1 MAKNEIIDVLCFGSE
16 VGRIGLD
23 EEAKKSFFQYNPNYL
38 AGNWD
43 LFPKTGIVR
52 RIPQKQ
58 IFRQFNNETFRG
70 LLPQIADS
78 LPDLFGN
85 IVFKAWL
92 EGSNKDFKHISV
104 IEQLAYVANRG
115 MGALEYRPSKVIPS
129 DATID
134 LNEITEVLKKV
145 ILNKKNTASEKLS
158 SEALLNIFKIGSSAG
173 GARPKVLISENK
185 KTGVVIP
192 GDLEYSEAYE
202 HYLVKLSVDEEIG
215 YSRELL
221 EFCYYLTATQLGIKM
236 MPSKLI
242 EEKHFASLRFDRQG
256 GKKQHVLTATGL
268 TGWDFKNPSVS
279 SYENLFDLAL
289 FLKIP
294 HSEIEQLY
302 KRMVFNVLFCNAD
315 DHLKNHSFI
324 YDEIENKWNLSPAY
338 DLTYSLNPLINY
350 NRTSR
355 ALSINNKRMNIEWAD
370 LQQMAETYTI
380 DNAKGVVLETQ
391 EAVGFW
397 KEKAMDL
404 DLPLKVV
411 EGIVGQFKKL
421 SA

>member
-1 MAKNEIIDVLCFGSE
+1 MAKNEIIDILCFGIE
-16 VGRIGLD
+16 VGKIGLD
-23 EEAKKSFFQYNPNYL
+23 EEEKKSFFQYNPTYL
-38 AGNWD
+38 KENLN
-43 LFPKTGIVR
+43 LFPNTGVIK
-52 RIPQKQ
+52 RIPQTQ
-58 IFRQFNNETFRG
+58 IFRRYNNETFRG
-70 LLPQIADS
+70 LPPQIADS

-85 IVFKAWL
+85 IIFKAWL
-92 EGSNKDFKHISV
+92 EGNNKDFKHISV

-115 MGALEYRPSKVIPS
+115 MGALEYRPSKAIPS

-134 LNEITEVLKKV
+134 LNEITAVLKKV
-145 ILNKKNTASEKLS
+145 ILNKKNTTSERLS

-185 KTGVVIP
+185 KTGAIIP
-192 GDLEYSEAYE
+192 GDLEYSEEYK

-215 YSRELL
+215 YSRELV
-221 EFCYYLTATQLGIKM
+221 EYCYYLTATYLGIGM

-242 EEKHFASLRFDRQG
+242 EEKHFASLRFDRQE

-268 TGWDFKNPSVS
+268 TGWDFKNPKVS
-279 SYENLFDLAL
+279 SYENLFELAL

-294 HSEIEQLY
+294 HSQIEQLY
-302 KRMVFNVLFCNAD
+302 KRMVFNVLFRNAD

-324 YDEIENKWNLSPAY
+324 YDKIENKWNLSPAY

-355 ALSINNKRMNIEWAD
+355 ALSINNKRMDIDWKD
-370 LQQMAETYTI
+370 LQQIAEIYTI
-380 DNAKGVVLETQ
+380 DNAKQIVLETQ
-391 EAVGFW
+391 EAMGFW
-397 KEKAMDL
+397 KENAMVL

-411 EGIVGQFKKL
+411 EGIFKQFKKL
-421 SA
+421 II